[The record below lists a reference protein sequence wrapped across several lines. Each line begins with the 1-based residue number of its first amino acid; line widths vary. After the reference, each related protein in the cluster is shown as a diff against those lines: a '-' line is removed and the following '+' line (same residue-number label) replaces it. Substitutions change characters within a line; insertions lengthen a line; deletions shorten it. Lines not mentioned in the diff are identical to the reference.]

1 MVRIVRDT
9 MQRTEPFTD
18 PQELKVFVSK
28 LYVYLVDEMH
38 KALNKVTH
46 AQTNKHTYIVHI
58 NVHFYPLLLNRF
70 IQMTSM
76 MTLWMRSS

>member
-46 AQTNKHTYIVHI
+46 AHTNIYIYI
-58 NVHFYPLLLNRF
+58 Y
-70 IQMTSM
+70 SAY
-76 MTLWMRSS
+76 